1 MACARFREECV
12 EHAKTMMMGLAK
24 RLVDGELDV
33 KDLYGARDVCMK
45 EYKVALNFMWIPPG
59 PRNLKTQQINW
70 LRDRVHFLLSR
81 ALLQIPPP
89 PLPNRGATRF
99 P

>member
-1 MACARFREECV
+1 
-12 EHAKTMMMGLAK
+12 MMMGLAK

-59 PRNLKTQQINW
+59 PRNLKTQQIN
-70 LRDRVHFLLSR
+70 
-81 ALLQIPPP
+81 
-89 PLPNRGATRF
+89 
-99 P
+99 